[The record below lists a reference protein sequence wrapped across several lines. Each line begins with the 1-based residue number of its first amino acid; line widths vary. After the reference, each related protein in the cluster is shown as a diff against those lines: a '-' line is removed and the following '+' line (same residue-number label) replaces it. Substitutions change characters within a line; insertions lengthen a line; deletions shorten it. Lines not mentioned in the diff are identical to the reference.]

1 MNFLPTI
8 LVIGIGATIGAS
20 LRYYLTLLSVQL
32 WGAGFAYGTLI
43 ANVIG
48 AFIAGIFVV
57 IILEKSLLSDAYRL
71 LLLVGLCGSL
81 TTFSAFSIETLQFLQ
96 ANYYLKAGL
105 NIGLNVGLSLLAL
118 AFGASLTK
126 VIL

>member
-20 LRYYLTLLSVQL
+20 LRYYLGLAAASWL
-32 WGAGFAYGTLI
+32 GAGFAYGTLI
-43 ANVIG
+43 ANVTG

-126 VIL
+126 IIL